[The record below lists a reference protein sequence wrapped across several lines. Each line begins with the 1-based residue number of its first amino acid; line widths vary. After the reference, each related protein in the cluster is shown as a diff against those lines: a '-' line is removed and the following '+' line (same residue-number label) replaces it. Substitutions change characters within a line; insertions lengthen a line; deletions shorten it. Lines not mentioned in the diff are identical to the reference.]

1 MVLLGLGGERMNGL
15 YVGIAL
21 LLVVLF
27 LGVVLGEVMDD
38 N

>member
-1 MVLLGLGGERMNGL
+1 MNEWLG
-15 YVGIAL
+15 VFIGIAL

-38 N
+38 D